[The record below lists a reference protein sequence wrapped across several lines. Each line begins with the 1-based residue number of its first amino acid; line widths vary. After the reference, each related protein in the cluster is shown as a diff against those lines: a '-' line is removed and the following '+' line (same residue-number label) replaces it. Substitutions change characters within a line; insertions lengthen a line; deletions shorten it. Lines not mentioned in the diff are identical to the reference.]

1 MTLEITQIKFS
12 QGVWQGL
19 ISGAAPGTDHLPKF
33 DVTLHEE
40 PVDTVQVIR
49 TQDTD
54 ELHLQITIPP
64 SAVGSGVH
72 SFVITEHQSL
82 DVLARFTLIGG
93 GLGRARFASRDRP
106 FKGRAGTSKTG
117 LSAALRGDL
126 GDQVDAAL
134 QVTMRLYW
142 AMIWQLI

>member
-19 ISGAAPGTDHLPKF
+19 ISGAAPRTDHLPKF
-33 DVTLHEE
+33 DVKLHEE
-40 PVDTVQVIR
+40 PVDNVQVIR

-93 GLGRARFASRDRP
+93 DLAEQDLRAEIDLLKAELELL
-106 FKGRAGTSKTG
+106 KRAFRRHCVET
-117 LSAALRGDL
+117 
-126 GDQVDAAL
+126 
-134 QVTMRLYW
+134 
-142 AMIWQLI
+142 

>member
-12 QGVWQGL
+12 RGVWQGL
-19 ISGAAPGTDHLPKF
+19 ISGAAPGTDHLPEF

-40 PVDTVQVIR
+40 PVDTVQVTR
-49 TQDTD
+49 RQDTD
-54 ELHLQITIPP
+54 ELHLQINIRP

-93 GLGRARFASRDRP
+93 DLAEQDLRAEIDLLKAELELL
-106 FKGRAGTSKTG
+106 KRAFRRHWVET
-117 LSAALRGDL
+117 
-126 GDQVDAAL
+126 
-134 QVTMRLYW
+134 
-142 AMIWQLI
+142 

>member
-82 DVLARFTLIGG
+82 DVLARFTLIGAD
-93 GLGRARFASRDRP
+93 LAEQDLRAEIDLLKAELELL
-106 FKGRAGTSKTG
+106 KRAFRRHCVET
-117 LSAALRGDL
+117 
-126 GDQVDAAL
+126 
-134 QVTMRLYW
+134 
-142 AMIWQLI
+142 

>member
-49 TQDTD
+49 RQDTY

-93 GLGRARFASRDRP
+93 DLAEQDLRAVIDLL
-106 FKGRAGTSKTG
+106 RA
-117 LSAALRGDL
+117 DL
-126 GDQVDAAL
+126 ELLKRAFRRHCVE
-134 QVTMRLYW
+134 T
-142 AMIWQLI
+142 

>member
-19 ISGAAPGTDHLPKF
+19 ISGAAPRTDHLPKF

-82 DVLARFTLIGG
+82 DVLARFTLI
-93 GLGRARFASRDRP
+93 
-106 FKGRAGTSKTG
+106 
-117 LSAALRGDL
+117 RGDL
-126 GDQVDAAL
+126 AAQDL
-134 QVTMRLYW
+134 RAEIDLLKAELELLKRAFRRHCVET
-142 AMIWQLI
+142 

>member
-93 GLGRARFASRDRP
+93 DLAEQDLRAEIDILKAELELL
-106 FKGRAGTSKTG
+106 KRACRRHCVET
-117 LSAALRGDL
+117 
-126 GDQVDAAL
+126 
-134 QVTMRLYW
+134 
-142 AMIWQLI
+142 

>member
-1 MTLEITQIKFS
+1 MTFEITQIKFS

-54 ELHLQITIPP
+54 ELHLQIAIPP

-93 GLGRARFASRDRP
+93 DLAEQDLRAVIDLL
-106 FKGRAGTSKTG
+106 RA
-117 LSAALRGDL
+117 DL
-126 GDQVDAAL
+126 ELLKRAFRRHCVE
-134 QVTMRLYW
+134 T
-142 AMIWQLI
+142 

>member
-12 QGVWQGL
+12 HGVWQGL

-40 PVDTVQVIR
+40 PVDAVQVIR

-93 GLGRARFASRDRP
+93 DLAEQDLRAEIDILKAELELL
-106 FKGRAGTSKTG
+106 KRAFRRHCVET
-117 LSAALRGDL
+117 
-126 GDQVDAAL
+126 
-134 QVTMRLYW
+134 
-142 AMIWQLI
+142 